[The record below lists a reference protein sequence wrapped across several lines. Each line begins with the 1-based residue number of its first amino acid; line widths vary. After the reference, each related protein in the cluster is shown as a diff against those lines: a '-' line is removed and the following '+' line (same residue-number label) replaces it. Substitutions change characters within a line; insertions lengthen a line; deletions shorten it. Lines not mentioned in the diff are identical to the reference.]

1 MWNNQTK
8 FIEYAKG
15 FAQSNQRHI
24 WLGGSFLQG
33 NATAFS
39 DVDISVWC
47 NAEEA
52 KRLIEGYGEV
62 VYLSY
67 TQKPFGILIVIY
79 ADGVAVD
86 MEIVDDA
93 VGADTGYFH
102 LEDIRKYPY
111 KRNEMICRK
120 LALQDDLPYQMARL
134 FHRSLI
140 KFFSGKQAMGV
151 SVANEMASFLHA
163 EPINAKD
170 YENKMLILLQRFISL
185 YTMHEGYRNL
195 LFALINEE
203 KC

>member
-1 MWNNQTK
+1 MQNNQEK
-8 FIEYAKG
+8 FIEYAKR
-15 FAQSNQRHI
+15 FAQKNQRHI
-24 WLGGSFLQG
+24 WLGGSFLHG
-33 NATAFS
+33 KATAFS
-39 DVDISVWC
+39 DVDISVCC
-47 NAEEA
+47 NAEEV
-52 KRLIEGYGEV
+52 KMLIAGYGEP

-93 VGADTGYFH
+93 AGSDTGYFH
-102 LEDIRKYPY
+102 VEDIGKYQY
-111 KRNEMICRK
+111 NRNETICRE
-120 LALQDDLPYQMARL
+120 LALQDDIPYRMARL

-151 SVANEMASFLHA
+151 SVANEIASFLHA